1 MIEMA
6 KSAPDEK
13 KNAYNE
19 TQVVDLDVHVM
30 QPEKVQKGKAER
42 MSKPWSNVVD
52 PDTSGITGAYR
63 SSGLAVQIPGE
74 WDGVPMV
81 EEGGIVDAQTEV
93 KEGLCKEFGVDVPV
107 LNMGAGGVD
116 AIPEADR
123 REQEMRATNDVL
135 LDMFLDDNPELYGV
149 ATISTSQPSKAAE
162 EIDRIADED
171 QIVGLYGNSAEID
184 PPLGDPQYD
193 IMYQAAEE
201 NNMSFVL
208 HSGVSGVH
216 YPQLDKSFAKFLPM
230 HSVGHPMSHII
241 QLTSIIYEGVP
252 EKFPGVNFFFTES
265 GIGWAAYMMAR
276 MNREVPERKFE
287 VPLLEKTPEEY
298 VQSNCFFGNQP
309 LGEFND
315 PKRLQHIIQA
325 LGPENIVYA
334 SDYPHFDFDYPSMT
348 AKHYKDLA
356 KEETDKIF
364 HGNAIEALDFPDR
377 VLDKV
382 S

>member
-1 MIEMA
+1 MA
-6 KSAPDEK
+6 QAASDEK

-42 MSKPWSNVVD
+42 MTKPWSNVVD
-52 PDTSGITGAYR
+52 PETSGITGAYR

-81 EEGGIVDAQTEV
+81 EEGGIVDPQKEV
-93 KEGLCKEFGVDVPV
+93 VEGLCEEFGVDVPV

-116 AIPEADR
+116 TIPEPDR

-149 ATISTSQPSKAAE
+149 ATIATSQPSKAAE
-162 EIDRIADED
+162 EIDRIADEE
-171 QIVGLYGNSAEID
+171 QIVGLYANSAEID
-184 PPLGDPQYD
+184 PPLGDAQYD

-216 YPQLDKSFAKFLPM
+216 YPQLDRGFGKFLPM
-230 HSVGHPMSHII
+230 HSVGHPMSHMI

-276 MNREVPERKFE
+276 MNREVAERKFE
-287 VPLLEKTPEEY
+287 VPLLKKTPEEY
-298 VQSNCFFGNQP
+298 VKSNCFFGNQP
-309 LGEFND
+309 LGEFNQ
-315 PKRLQHIIQA
+315 PTRLQHIIKA

-348 AKHYKDLA
+348 AKHYNDLSQ
-356 KEETDKIF
+356 EETDRIF
-364 HGNAIEALDFPDR
+364 HGNAIDALDFPDR
-377 VLDKV
+377 AASQML
-382 S
+382 